1 MDYIKRLATLK
12 ERVGALIVEN
22 EKKAGS
28 KKIATVE
35 KEIMILA
42 QIKEG
47 TPYYDQ
53 LVKKIE
59 HTLDWVPGQAPIRE
73 SKSVAQVIDEMFGTK
88 DKVFCRTVLLISD
101 DPIPNDISIKGVRV
115 FSKDSDKTRVNYRV
129 DGNPEIITRSQDQ
142 LILHRDLIPEE

>member
-1 MDYIKRLATLK
+1 
-12 ERVGALIVEN
+12 
-22 EKKAGS
+22 
-28 KKIATVE
+28 
-35 KEIMILA
+35 
-42 QIKEG
+42 
-47 TPYYDQ
+47 
-53 LVKKIE
+53 
-59 HTLDWVPGQAPIRE
+59 
-73 SKSVAQVIDEMFGTK
+73 VIDEMFGTK